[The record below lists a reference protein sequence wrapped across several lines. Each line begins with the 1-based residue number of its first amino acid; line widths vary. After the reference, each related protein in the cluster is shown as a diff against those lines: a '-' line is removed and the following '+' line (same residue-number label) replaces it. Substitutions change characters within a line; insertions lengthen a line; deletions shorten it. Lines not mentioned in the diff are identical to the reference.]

1 MKKMNYLPWASV
13 SLLLLTGC
21 AQKNEFQAPPPPSV
35 SVQTPLQKDVTI
47 YSSYPGRLAARDTV
61 EIRARIKGYLKTINF
76 KDGQWVKKGDLLF
89 TIEPE
94 EYEAAV
100 KSAKAKLA
108 QAQATQKLADTTLQ
122 RTKSAYKTKAVSE
135 LDVLSAEANLQSAE
149 AQVSEAQAALDN
161 AKRNLSY
168 TRICAPM
175 DGRLFRRTMSIGN
188 LVGDG
193 SSTLL
198 TELIVESPIDAYF
211 NVDERQIGRFL
222 DQKGVEGKHALEA
235 APPLSLELADGS
247 IYSHKGKLD
256 YFDPTVDPE
265 TGTLRARAVFPNDDH
280 RLVPGFY
287 GKILLPRKIK
297 GALLVPKIAV
307 SRDMRGDYLLV
318 VNKENKVESRYVEL
332 GEETEEYQIITKGLS
347 KEDRVIVDGIQRA
360 RPGLLVQITPESTP
374 SSAK

>member
-1 MKKMNYLPWASV
+1 MKNMNYLPWASV
-13 SLLLLTGC
+13 SLLLLSGC

-35 SVQTPLQKDVTI
+35 SVQAPLQKDVTI
-47 YSSYPGRLAARDTV
+47 YSAYPGRLEARDTV
-61 EIRARIKGYLKTINF
+61 EIRARVKGYLKTINF

-100 KSAKAKLA
+100 KSAEAKLA

-122 RTKSAYKTKAVSE
+122 RTKKAYQTKAVSE

-168 TRICAPM
+168 TQILAPM
-175 DGRLFRRTMSIGN
+175 DGRLFRRTLSVGN
-188 LVGDG
+188 IVGDG

-198 TELIVESPIDAYF
+198 TELIAESPIDAYF
-211 NVDERQIGRFL
+211 NVDERRISRFL
-222 DQKGVEGKHALEA
+222 DQKGVGGKHALKA
-235 APPLSLELADGS
+235 APPLSLELADGTV
-247 IYSHKGKLD
+247 YAQKGTLD

-265 TGTLRARAVFPNDDH
+265 TGTLRARAVFPNEDH

-287 GKILLPRKIK
+287 GKILLPHKIK
-297 GALLVPKIAV
+297 DALLVPKIAV
-307 SRDMRGDYLLV
+307 SRDMRGNYLLV
-318 VNKENKVESRYVEL
+318 VNKENKVESRYVDL
-332 GEETEEYQIITKGLS
+332 GEETDEYQIIEKGLS
-347 KEDRVIVDGIQRA
+347 VKDRVIVDGIQRA
-360 RPGLLVQITPESTP
+360 RPGIEVQITPKSTP

>member
-1 MKKMNYLPWASV
+1 MKKINYLPWASV

-21 AQKNEFQAPPPPSV
+21 AQKNKFQPPPPPAV
-35 SVQTPLQKDVTI
+35 SVQAPLQKDVTI

-100 KSAKAKLA
+100 KSAEAKLA

-175 DGRLFRRTMSIGN
+175 DGRLFRRTMSVGN

-193 SSTLL
+193 ASTLL
-198 TELIVESPIDAYF
+198 TELIVETPIDAYF
-211 NVDERQIGRFL
+211 NVDERRIGRFL
-222 DQKGVEGKHALEA
+222 DQKGVGGKHALEA

-247 IYSHKGKLD
+247 VYSHKGKLD

-287 GKILLPRKIK
+287 GKILLPHKIK

-307 SRDMRGDYLLV
+307 SRDMRGNYLLV

>member
-1 MKKMNYLPWASV
+1 MY
-13 SLLLLTGC
+13 
-21 AQKNEFQAPPPPSV
+21 
-35 SVQTPLQKDVTI
+35 
-47 YSSYPGRLAARDTV
+47 V
-61 EIRARIKGYLKTINF
+61 EMHPDDAKELGV

-100 KSAKAKLA
+100 KSAEAKLA

-175 DGRLFRRTMSIGN
+175 DGRLFRRTMSVGN

-193 SSTLL
+193 ASTLL
-198 TELIVESPIDAYF
+198 TELIVETPIDAYF
-211 NVDERQIGRFL
+211 NVDERRIGRFL
-222 DQKGVEGKHALEA
+222 DQKGVGGKHALEA

-247 IYSHKGKLD
+247 VYSHKGKLD

-287 GKILLPRKIK
+287 GKILLPHKIK

-307 SRDMRGDYLLV
+307 SRDMRGNYLLV

-332 GEETEEYQIITKGLS
+332 GEETEEYQIITKGLP